1 MKKAAKKFHPILKEF
16 QLLENKTPKDAPT
29 ALEILDRLLRDKS
42 VSADAIRS
50 AYDALVKERAQ
61 DAAANNNSNNNR
73 KVSTDDNNTQQVI
86 RTRHVAL
93 EIFYDGEKYSGLAE
107 NVGQEKDQSIERAL
121 FQALQKCQFI
131 TNRESA
137 QYSRCGRTDKG
148 VSAAG
153 QVVALHV
160 KSAFGRH
167 ASWDAQGQ
175 DLVQDD
181 QLPKNSIDLKTVWV
195 LPRKA
200 KKGKA
205 VDGKVVRQQKELTEF
220 AYDHVL
226 NNLLPPEIRVLGWT
240 PVSDDFSARFSAG
253 SRTYR
258 YFFHRRSMSIDKM
271 REGLAYMVGTHDFR
285 NLCKLNVEEV
295 SNFERKIHEAKIVPL
310 TGDGSDC
317 LYRLQ
322 IVGQAF
328 LWHQI
333 RCIVSILFMIGKG
346 LEEPQVVEEL
356 LDVQKHPGKPAY
368 PLADE
373 KPLVLHDCAYPN
385 LQFGCTIRNL
395 WTVTCHQEK
404 RWEDL
409 VLAAARIRNS
419 LDKMGASQ
427 LQASDVQRFCVEKLE
442 LRRKKADKGGQS
454 VAESNDTVL
463 PPFSTGLTTWKE
475 ALKWMETVGLFPEPD
490 SSRDM
495 VHTPLLQRSKGTSYE
510 DKVASLQSNTKR
522 KGRFEENMNKKS
534 KSKEEDQAFYDH
546 KAKQGGSAF
555 E

>member
-1 MKKAAKKFHPILKEF
+1 LGKDSP
-16 QLLENKTPKDAPT
+16 NDAPT
-29 ALEILDRLLRDKS
+29 ASEILNQLLHDKS
-42 VSADAIRS
+42 VSPNTVRS
-50 AYDALVKERAQ
+50 AYDALVKERNRESPAST
-61 DAAANNNSNNNR
+61 NSDN
-73 KVSTDDNNTQQVI
+73 KGVIVDNNTEQTV

-121 FQALQKCQFI
+121 FQALQKCHFI

-137 QYSRCGRTDKG
+137 QYSRCGRTDRG

-153 QVVALHV
+153 QVVALRV
-160 KSAFGRH
+160 KSAFGLN

-181 QLPKNSIDLKTVWV
+181 QLPKNSLDAKTVWV
-195 LPRKA
+195 PPRKI
-200 KKGKA
+200 KTGKTA
-205 VDGKVVRQQKELTEF
+205 NGTAVVRQQKELTEF
-220 AYDHVL
+220 AYDYVL
-226 NNLLPPEIRVLGWT
+226 NNLLPPEIRILGWT

-258 YFFHRRSMSIDKM
+258 YFFHRRSMSIDRM

-295 SNFERKIHEAKIVPL
+295 SNFERKIHEAEIVPL
-310 TGDGSDC
+310 TGDGEDG

-333 RCIVSILFMIGKG
+333 RCIVSVLFMIGKG
-346 LEEPQVVEEL
+346 VEEPQVVQEL

-385 LQFGCTIRNL
+385 LQFGCTMRNL
-395 WTVTCHQEK
+395 WSVTCHQEK

-419 LDKMGASQ
+419 LVKMGASQ
-427 LQASDVQRFCVEKLE
+427 LQVPDVLRFCREKLE
-442 LRRKKADKGGQS
+442 LRHKKADKSGQPLT
-454 VAESNDTVL
+454 ESKDFVR
-463 PPFSTGLTTWKE
+463 PPFSTELTTWTE
-475 ALKWMETVGLFPEPD
+475 AIEWMETIGLFPEPD
-490 SSRDM
+490 SSKDT
-495 VHTPLLQRSKGTSYE
+495 VHIPLLQRSKGTSYE
-510 DKVASLQSNTKR
+510 EKVASLQNNIKR
-522 KGRFEENMNKKS
+522 KGRFDENMNKKS

-555 E
+555 T

>member
-1 MKKAAKKFHPILKEF
+1 MKTAEKSHPLLKELQISEKAAKDGL
-16 QLLENKTPKDAPT
+16 T
-29 ALEILDRLLRDKS
+29 AMEILNHLLHNGH
-42 VSADAIRS
+42 VSP
-50 AYDALVKERAQ
+50 DALKSAHATLRQEKAQ
-61 DAAANNNSNNNR
+61 SDGHRVAPNDNSNEL
-73 KVSTDDNNTQQVI
+73 TI

-107 NVGQEKDQSIERAL
+107 NVGQEADQSVERAL
-121 FQALQKCQFI
+121 FQALQKCRFI

-137 QYSRCGRTDKG
+137 NYSRCGRTDKG

-160 KSAFGRH
+160 KSAFGST
-167 ASWDAQGQ
+167 ASWDAEGQ

-181 QLPKNSIDLKTVWV
+181 QLPKNSLDAKTVWV
-195 LPRKA
+195 PPRKP
-200 KKGKA
+200 KKG
-205 VDGKVVRQQKELTEF
+205 GSGSIVRQQKDLTEF

-258 YFFHRRSMSIDKM
+258 YFFHRRHMSIENM
-271 REGLAYMVGTHDFR
+271 RDGLVYMVGTHDFR

-295 SNFERKIHEAKIVPL
+295 SNFERRVHEARIVPL
-310 TGDGSDC
+310 EDGCDE
-317 LYRLQ
+317 LYRLE
-322 IVGQAF
+322 IMGQAF

-333 RCIVSILFMIGKG
+333 RCIVSVLFMIGKG
-346 LEEPQVVEEL
+346 LEEPEVVQEL

-373 KPLVLHDCAYPN
+373 RPLVLHDCAYPN
-385 LQFGCTIRNL
+385 LHFGYTMRNL
-395 WTVTCHQEK
+395 WTVTCHQER

-419 LDKMGASQ
+419 LDKMGAFP
-427 LQASDVQRFCVEKLE
+427 LQVSDVQRFCHDKLE
-442 LRRKKADKGGQS
+442 LRRKKADKRGHSEVLSNNGS
-454 VAESNDTVL
+454 VLT
-463 PPFSTGLTTWKE
+463 PFQTERTTWKE
-475 ALKWMETVGLFPEPD
+475 ALQWVATFDLFPEPD
-490 SSRDM
+490 STRDK

-510 DKVASLQSNTKR
+510 EKVASLQKNTKR
-522 KGRFEENMNKKS
+522 KSRYDENINKKR
-534 KSKEEDQAFYDH
+534 KSKEEDQEFYHH

-555 E
+555 